1 VPEVDENR
9 ALTGAEREGLAG
21 MVDQVAL
28 RLIGLSDTLRNP
40 PAAGVAPVAG
50 WTYRE
55 VDAAC
60 RELMQVRLLLTNC
73 VPTHL
78 PVAREPGDPWPHHR
92 LEEKK

>member
-1 VPEVDENR
+1 MDEMRELNPV
-9 ALTGAEREGLAG
+9 EREGLAG
-21 MVDQVAL
+21 MADQVIF
-28 RLIGLSDTLRNP
+28 RLMGLSETLRNP
-40 PAAGVAPVAG
+40 PVANVAPVAG